1 MTLALLITAVGGAWA
16 EETLLLTIESKN
28 YTSFWSGSK
37 TFDDK
42 VTITFS
48 NPVNNEGDS
57 YGWYSDSNPS
67 LLTVAGTNGYTITSC
82 KFYTYTGPAK
92 TGYTVAGESPS
103 VYLDGGYVYTDNSKS
118 AIIGAYGVT
127 KIEVYTAAASSATGP
142 EPIELKPDDTGKKWI
157 LADMPAYDVEL
168 QVEYEPTK
176 VTLAANDKTM
186 GTVEVGGESK
196 VEWTTDTWQG
206 WTQDTKTYTV
216 GDITI
221 TGTQST
227 AIYEYPQAGGYFH
240 SLSFFVNEHSD
251 DASVTFSTTG
261 TPFTRIEFAM
271 IDDYNPGN
279 GQTFNGFPNIQP
291 ADGWTFEGKSAVWEG
306 EATKSLTLKSCS
318 TWVSKIT
325 FFQGGVPE
333 GVTVNTDGTFTVA
346 KTATVTVTA
355 TPKEGYK
362 FLYWA
367 DDQTNT
373 NPVRE
378 VTIEPG
384 EADMTLTAVFAE
396 PTYNV
401 TFVKRTNLNE
411 WTATPNTEVKKDTK
425 VNINYTGT
433 KKVLG
438 VKAAK
443 KVLLIVNP
451 EVGQIIGSD
460 GKNYDANATLPDGVT
475 AVAKICYVGSET
487 GDEDYTNGLALA
499 LSDKGSMNWSTATGA
514 SGAAAHTPAAPTTTS
529 SWMLPSQ
536 DQWNKMINAAGGYTA
551 LRDGFSGIT
560 GASNLMPGTYWSS
573 TEVDSSRVWR
583 YYFGSGGG
591 YWSRVSKDSDGL
603 VRACLAF

>member
-1 MTLALLITAVGGAWA
+1 M
-16 EETLLLTIESKN
+16 
-28 YTSFWSGSK
+28 
-37 TFDDK
+37 
-42 VTITFS
+42 
-48 NPVNNEGDS
+48 
-57 YGWYSDSNPS
+57 
-67 LLTVAGTNGYTITSC
+67 
-82 KFYTYTGPAK
+82 
-92 TGYTVAGESPS
+92 
-103 VYLDGGYVYTDNSKS
+103 
-118 AIIGAYGVT
+118 
-127 KIEVYTAAASSATGP
+127 
-142 EPIELKPDDTGKKWI
+142 
-157 LADMPAYDVEL
+157 
-168 QVEYEPTK
+168 
-176 VTLAANDKTM
+176 
-186 GTVEVGGESK
+186 
-196 VEWTTDTWQG
+196 
-206 WTQDTKTYTV
+206 
-216 GDITI
+216 
-221 TGTQST
+221 
-227 AIYEYPQAGGYFH
+227 
-240 SLSFFVNEHSD
+240 
-251 DASVTFSTTG
+251 
-261 TPFTRIEFAM
+261 
-271 IDDYNPGN
+271 
-279 GQTFNGFPNIQP
+279 
-291 ADGWTFEGKSAVWEG
+291 
-306 EATKSLTLKSCS
+306 
-318 TWVSKIT
+318 
-325 FFQGGVPE
+325 
-333 GVTVNTDGTFTVA
+333 
-346 KTATVTVTA
+346 TVTA

-411 WTATPNTEVKKDTK
+411 WSATPNTEVKKDTK